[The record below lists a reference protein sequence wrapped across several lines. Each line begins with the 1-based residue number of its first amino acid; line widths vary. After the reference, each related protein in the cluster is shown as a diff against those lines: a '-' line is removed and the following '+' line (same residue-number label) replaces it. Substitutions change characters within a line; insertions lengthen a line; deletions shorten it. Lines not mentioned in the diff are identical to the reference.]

1 MTTAHSAFL
10 AAALLTLPGIALAQA
25 NEGGLVPTQTLV
37 RADSK
42 NAPALTPASISLE
55 INDKLTPITALNP
68 VQPSGAQV
76 ALLIDD
82 GLSRSA
88 GIQLEDLRS
97 FATALPP
104 GTEIL
109 VGYMANGR
117 VMVEQPFTT
126 DHEAAAAKIRIPV
139 GIPGESA
146 SPYFCLSDF
155 VKRWPGCLSLRRK
168 APTAQARPA
177 SS

>member
-1 MTTAHSAFL
+1 MQ
-10 AAALLTLPGIALAQA
+10 I
-25 NEGGLVPTQTLV
+25 
-37 RADSK
+37 
-42 NAPALTPASISLE
+42 
-55 INDKLTPITALNP
+55 
-68 VQPSGAQV
+68 

-88 GIQLEDLRS
+88 GIQLDDLRT
-97 FATALPP
+97 FASTLPP

-139 GIPGESA
+139 GLPGESA

-155 VKRWPGCLSLRRK
+155 VKRWPGEPLPPRK
-168 APTAQARPA
+168 APPRRQGPLCHDDHQRR
-177 SS
+177 